1 MGLLPPMVL
10 GLGAT
15 PAERDVTVV
24 TVVLQRRCLPL
35 GSRIPPARSSP
46 TSISLSRFT
55 YEPGGPVT
63 CANLG
68 RTWSLELPADGRTPD
83 VPNLRHDH
91 HTLTRSHTCRMS
103 AQGST

>member
-55 YEPGGPVT
+55 NSGEIQIKGVVVGGQKCELVVGPEVT
-63 CANLG
+63 SC
-68 RTWSLELPADGRTPD
+68 SLCNTTS
-83 VPNLRHDH
+83 N
-91 HTLTRSHTCRMS
+91 
-103 AQGST
+103 STFEKR